1 MNKVETKIAASADS
15 NRFEMLTPAWFA
27 HSASNGRWRFPEHLR
42 RLDHALAECASGR
55 IRRLIVNMPPR
66 HGKSEFVSKYFPAWY
81 LIRNPEKR
89 IILTGYSAK
98 FAESWGRSVRDLIT
112 AMGKRYGVEI
122 SKSNSSAGNFS
133 IEGHSGGMIA
143 VGAGGSITGK
153 GADLLIIDDPVKND
167 KEAHSKRRRES
178 IFEWFQATA
187 FTRLEPCGTI
197 IIVMTRWHEDDL
209 CGRLLSGEKVGT
221 SDKIDVT
228 VLERVGQWH
237 ILRMPALLSG
247 AEGNSEALW
256 PERFSAEK
264 LQQIRKS
271 IGEYWFSALYQ
282 QCPSVPSGNIFKR
295 CNARYFLSDGKTVS
309 IGERLHSIEELRV
322 YATIDLAAS
331 TKEKSDYTVAVV
343 FGLTRRTEVLLLE
356 VIREKIEGA
365 EHLAFVK
372 AIHDRFRPV
381 LIGIEA
387 VQYQISLVQQAMRSG
402 LPVKELRADR
412 DKISRALPMAAR
424 MESGNVY
431 FKENAPWLHDF
442 EEELFSFPSA
452 PHDDQVDAF
461 SYISSIIS
469 FTGHSLPASAGLRN
483 RISNGF

>member
-1 MNKVETKIAASADS
+1 MNNERAKSHGAGDAS
-15 NRFEMLTPAWFA
+15 RFEMLTPAWFA

-42 RLDHALAECASGR
+42 RLDCALADCATGR

-81 LIRNPEKR
+81 LIRNPDKR
-89 IILTGYSAK
+89 IILTGYSTG
-98 FAESWGRSVRDLIT
+98 FAEAWGRSVRDLI
-112 AMGKRYGVEI
+112 AERGKRYGVEI

-133 IEGHSGGMIA
+133 LEGHSGGMIA

-178 IFEWFQATA
+178 IYEWFQATA
-187 FTRLEPCGTI
+187 FTRLEPSGTI

-209 CGRLLSGEKVGT
+209 CGRLLGGRKPGESGEKDG
-221 SDKIDVT
+221 SD
-228 VLERVGQWH
+228 LQRVGEWH
-237 ILRMPALLSG
+237 VLSMPALRTG
-247 AEGNSEALW
+247 AQGRAVALW
-256 PERFSAEK
+256 PERFSTEK
-264 LQQIRKS
+264 LHAIKKS
-271 IGEYWFSALYQ
+271 IGEYWFNALYQ
-282 QCPSVPSGNIFKR
+282 QSPSAPSGNIFKR
-295 CNARYFLSDGKTVS
+295 CNARYFRSDGKTIT
-309 IGERLHSIEELRV
+309 IGDRKFPYDEMRV

-343 FGLTRRTEVLLLE
+343 FGLTRRMEVLLLE
-356 VIREKIEGA
+356 VIRERIEGA

-372 AIHDRFRPV
+372 SISERFRPV

-412 DKISRALPMAAR
+412 DKISRSLPMAAR
-424 MESGNVY
+424 MESGTVY

-442 EEELFSFPSA
+442 EDELFSFPSA
-452 PHDDQVDAF
+452 QHDDQADAF
-461 SYISSIIS
+461 SYIASIIS

-483 RISNGF
+483 RISDGY

>member
-1 MNKVETKIAASADS
+1 MNKGKPQKETSTDPK
-15 NRFEMLTPAWFA
+15 RFEMLTPAWFA
-27 HSASNGRWRFPEHLR
+27 HSASNGRWRFPDHIR
-42 RLDHALAECASGR
+42 RLDHALSECAAGR

-89 IILTGYSAK
+89 IILTGYSAG
-98 FAESWGRSVRDLIT
+98 FAESWGRSVRDLV
-112 AMGKRYGVEI
+112 AAKGKRYGVEI

-187 FTRLEPCGTI
+187 FTRLEPGGTI

-209 CGRLLSGEKVGT
+209 CGRLLGGRKYDESSGRDG
-221 SDKIDVT
+221 SD
-228 VLERVGQWH
+228 LQMMGQWH
-237 ILRMPALLSG
+237 VLSMPALRPDAFG
-247 AEGNSEALW
+247 RMEALW
-256 PERFSAEK
+256 PERFPVEK

-271 IGEYWFSALYQ
+271 IGEYWFNALYQ
-282 QCPSVPSGNIFKR
+282 QSPSVPNGNIFKR
-295 CNARYFLSDGKTVS
+295 SNVRYFRSDGKTVT
-309 IGERLHSIEELRV
+309 IGDRKLSTDELRV

-343 FGLTRRTEVLLLE
+343 FGLTSRMEVLLLE
-356 VIREKIEGA
+356 VIRERIEGA

-372 AIHDRFRPV
+372 SISDRFRPV

-387 VQYQISLVQQAMRSG
+387 VQYQIALVQLAMRSG

-424 MESGNVY
+424 MESGTVY
-431 FKENAPWLHDF
+431 FRENASWLHDF
-442 EEELFSFPSA
+442 EDELFSFPSA
-452 PHDDQVDAF
+452 PHDDQADAF
-461 SYISSIIS
+461 SYIASIIS
-469 FTGHSLPASAGLRN
+469 FTGHRLPASAGLKN